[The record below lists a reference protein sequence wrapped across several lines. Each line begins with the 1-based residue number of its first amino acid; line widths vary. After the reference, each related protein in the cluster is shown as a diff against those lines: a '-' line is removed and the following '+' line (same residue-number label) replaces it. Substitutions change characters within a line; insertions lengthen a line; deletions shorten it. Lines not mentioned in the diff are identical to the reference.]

1 MTTQFAWAL
10 SNVDN
15 ISTDKDD
22 GKCTREHTLYFPQDG
37 MGGSD

>member
-1 MTTQFAWAL
+1 MTTQFVRAL

-22 GKCTREHTLYFPQDG
+22 GKSARKHTLYFPQDG